1 MASPHNQAEWQYVAR
16 RSEQGNK
23 GAVSIM
29 TNEQLMILSA
39 RYAAHAAEVEEV
51 IAQLTARR
59 EAGEPEP
66 EPEPGPI
73 EEPKTM
79 KDVRGAERAIR
90 KLLWR
95 LRRLGIS
102 PEKVLVYGK
111 ETQYM
116 IEELL

>member
-1 MASPHNQAEWQYVAR
+1 
-16 RSEQGNK
+16 
-23 GAVSIM
+23 M

-51 IAQLTARR
+51 IAQLKARR

-66 EPEPGPI
+66 EPGPI
-73 EEPKTM
+73 EEPRTM

-95 LRRLGIS
+95 LKRLGIA

-111 ETQYM
+111 ETQYL
-116 IEELL
+116 IEDLL